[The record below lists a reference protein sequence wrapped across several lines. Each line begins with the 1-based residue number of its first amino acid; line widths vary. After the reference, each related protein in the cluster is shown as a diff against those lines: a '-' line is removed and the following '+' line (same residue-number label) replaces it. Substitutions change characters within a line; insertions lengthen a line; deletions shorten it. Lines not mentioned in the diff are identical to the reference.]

1 MPINLI
7 GFGASSSVVSPNE
20 ALAYP
25 SSIASFSR
33 FKDLFPDIT
42 LFSFIFYIPSL
53 AVLLFIFR
61 CLLTIIKDKINNDY
75 LIILSVIILTNIPL
89 HVGGYAALLYLPII
103 GLLYRNKEYLL
114 LTLIMATFFCN
125 IWDFYEPIKLGFQ
138 ESYSYLSTT
147 KVNIELTLT
156 LGSIIRPAVNFLVL
170 FLFFNKI
177 KAIRNVNI

>member
-1 MPINLI
+1 MLYN
-7 GFGASSSVVSPNE
+7 
-20 ALAYP
+20 
-25 SSIASFSR
+25 
-33 FKDLFPDIT
+33 
-42 LFSFIFYIPSL
+42 
-53 AVLLFIFR
+53 
-61 CLLTIIKDKINNDY
+61 
-75 LIILSVIILTNIPL
+75 IILSVIILTNIPL